1 MYFPDT
7 TGFED
12 GFAMDVEDIQDEL
25 ATAEDVAETTEV
37 EDETDSEPIEEST
50 PTIEETID
58 YSYNHKTT
66 PIPKA
71 SVEAIGKALG
81 YSPEEVVTILQ
92 KGSNYDTL
100 SSRQQP
106 YEGLIEQIRGYA
118 TDNGLELPDAV
129 KKMQDALDVVSAGKY
144 VNELRKQYPN
154 SDPRLI
160 QDMAIQKAREASRT
174 NAVNRQTKLE
184 NETKATEERMWTSF
198 FQNHPEAKPETL
210 SPRMLQ
216 ALETHEDPERV
227 YMLERYEALEK
238 ELNQL
243 KQNSSNASRSTG
255 SAKKSSGAT
264 PKDEFLDAF
273 LND

>member
-25 ATAEDVAETTEV
+25 ATAEDVAETV
-37 EDETDSEPIEEST
+37 EEEETDSEPIEEST

-66 PIPKA
+66 PFPKA

-216 ALETHEDPERV
+216 TLETHEDPERV